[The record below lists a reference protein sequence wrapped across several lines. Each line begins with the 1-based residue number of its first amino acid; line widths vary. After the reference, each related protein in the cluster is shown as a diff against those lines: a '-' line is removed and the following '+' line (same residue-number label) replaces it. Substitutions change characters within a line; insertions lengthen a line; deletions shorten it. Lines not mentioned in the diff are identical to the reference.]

1 MRNRI
6 CQKQYCNKPPHQ
18 HHCTHM
24 WEHVF
29 LLTHKSNRE
38 SHISYTHTRDL
49 KIMMEPRGLQ
59 VLGRKTESLFEV
71 FAKIPRSYRELP
83 VSL

>member
-38 SHISYTHTRDL
+38 SLFHIHTPETWRM
-49 KIMMEPRGLQ
+49 IMEPRGLQ